1 MQEQKTTK
9 KMMNKS
15 EILAPVGNGE
25 ALKAAVLSGA
35 DAVYFGVGNFNA
47 RRNADNFSLEELG
60 DTIKYCH
67 SRGVKVHITLNT
79 LIKDTEINEAFDT
92 VKMICEAGADAVIV
106 QDLGVAKIVKTI
118 CPDIAMHASTQ
129 MTVGTKEGLLLLK
142 KMGFSRAVLPREL
155 SLNEIKALA
164 EDSPIELEMFVHGAQ
179 CMCVSGQCLLSSVL
193 GSRSGNRGLC
203 AQPCRLPF
211 KVQNG
216 TGHDLSLKDLSII
229 SHIRELSEMG
239 ICSFKIEGRMK
250 RPEYVSAAVSACK
263 ASLNGK
269 YSENMQTDLQNLFSR
284 SGFTDGYF
292 KGELGRNMFGY
303 REKENVQSATK
314 ELLEKY
320 AKTYEKEKPRYNVN
334 FDFHGKV
341 GERAELAACLGNTVI
356 KVFSENM
363 CEEPINRPI
372 SAERIKDALL
382 KCGGTQFEA
391 QEIKTDENIDYTLP
405 VSQINLMRRK
415 ALEALADKIGE
426 NPSRKIFP
434 CPIHTEIPA
443 KGLNE
448 IYCRFDSAEK
458 VPENLDAD
466 KIFVP
471 LNTPNETVAKRGF
484 SVELPHGMFGN
495 EEKVI
500 KMLSESPAEYALCHT
515 LDAVAIAKKCGKKI
529 VASSSMNILNSLSA
543 DEAKRFGISEMILS
557 CECGLELANKLSAP
571 IKKGIFAYGRIPLM
585 LTRNCPV
592 KNGKTCE
599 ECKRQSSI
607 TDRKGISFPV
617 RCNMGYSEILNS
629 RPVFMADRLSEIKNN
644 DFLFFNFTVESKDEV
659 NKIMESY
666 YNETGPDG
674 DFTRGLLYRGV
685 E

>member
-1 MQEQKTTK
+1 MQEQKTT

-15 EILAPVGNGE
+15 EILAPAGNSE
-25 ALKAAVLSGA
+25 SLKAAVLSGA

-47 RRNADNFSLEELG
+47 RRNADNFQQEKIEQI
-60 DTIKYCH
+60 IKYCH
-67 SRGVKVHITLNT
+67 SRGVKVYITLNT
-79 LIKDTEINEAFDT
+79 LIKDTEISEIAET
-92 VKMICEAGADAVIV
+92 VKEVCKAGADAVII
-106 QDLGVAKIVKTI
+106 QDLGVARIVRTV
-118 CPDIAMHASTQ
+118 CPEIPMHASTQ
-129 MTVGTKEGLLLLK
+129 MTVGTTEGLNLLK

-155 SLNEIKALA
+155 SLTETEELCKS
-164 EDSPIELEMFVHGAQ
+164 SPLSLEMFIHGAL

-211 KVQNG
+211 KVKNG
-216 TGHDLSLKDLSII
+216 TGHDLSLKDLSLIE
-229 SHIRELSEMG
+229 HINELSGLG
-239 ICSFKIEGRMK
+239 IDSFKIEGRMK
-250 RPEYVSAAVSACK
+250 RPEYVSAAVTACK
-263 ASLNGK
+263 ASLQGS

-284 SGFTDGYF
+284 SGFTQGYF
-292 KGELGRNMFGY
+292 NGELGKSMFGY

-314 ELLEKY
+314 ELLDKY
-320 AKTYEKEKPRYNVN
+320 ARIYEKEKPRYRVN
-334 FDFHGKV
+334 FDFHGKI
-341 GERAELAACLGNTVI
+341 GEKAELTAKYENSSV
-356 KVFSENM
+356 KVFSENL

-391 QEIKTDENIDYTLP
+391 TEIRTDENIDYTLP
-405 VSQINLMRRK
+405 VSQINLMRRS

-426 NPSRKIFP
+426 MPSRKIFP

-443 KGLNE
+443 KNLNE
-448 IYCRFDSAEK
+448 IYCRFDSAES

-466 KIFVP
+466 RIFVP
-471 LNTPNETVAKRGF
+471 LNTPNDIVLKYGY
-484 SVELPHGMFGN
+484 SVEIPHGMFGN
-495 EEKVI
+495 EDKVI

-543 DEAKRFGISEMILS
+543 DEAKTLGISEMILS
-557 CECGLELANKLSAP
+557 CECGLELANKMSAP
-571 IKKGIFAYGRIPLM
+571 IKKGVFAYGRIPLM

-592 KNGKTCE
+592 KNGKTCT

-629 RPVFMADRLSEIKNN
+629 RPIFMADRLSEIKNN
-644 DFLFFNFTVESKDEV
+644 DFLFFNFTVETKEEAE
-659 NKIMESY
+659 KIMNAY
-666 YNETGPDG
+666 YNEKSPDG

>member
-1 MQEQKTTK
+1 
-9 KMMNKS
+9 MMNKS
-15 EILAPVGNGE
+15 EILAPAGSKE
-25 ALKAAVLSGA
+25 SLKAAVLSGA
-35 DAVYFGVGNFNA
+35 DAVYFGVGKFNA
-47 RRNADNFSLEELG
+47 RRNADNFSTEELSE
-60 DTIKYCH
+60 TIKYCH

-79 LIKDTEINEAFDT
+79 LIKDTEIDEAAET
-92 VKMICEAGADAVIV
+92 VKEVCNAGADAVIV
-106 QDLGVAKIVKTI
+106 QDLGVARIVRAV
-118 CPDIAMHASTQ
+118 CPELSMHASTQ
-129 MTVGTKEGLLLLK
+129 MTVGTKEGLQLLK

-164 EDSPIELEMFVHGAQ
+164 ESSPIELEMFVHGAL

-211 KVQNG
+211 KVLGG
-216 TGHDLSLKDLSII
+216 TGHDLSLKDLSLIN
-229 SHIRELSEMG
+229 HINELSDLG
-239 ICSFKIEGRMK
+239 ISSFKIEGRMK
-250 RPEYVSAAVSACK
+250 RPEYVSAAVTACK
-263 ASLNGK
+263 ASLQGS
-269 YSENMQTDLQNLFSR
+269 YSESMQTDLQNLFSR
-284 SGFTDGYF
+284 SGFTQGYF
-292 KGELGRNMFGY
+292 HGELGKSMFGC

-314 ELLEKY
+314 ELFDKY
-320 AKTYEKEKPRYNVN
+320 SRIYEKEKPRYKVD
-334 FDFHGKV
+334 FDFHGKL
-341 GERAELAACLGNTVI
+341 GENAVLTAVCSENTVQI
-356 KVFSENM
+356 YSEDV
-363 CEEPINRPI
+363 CEQPINRPI
-372 SAERIKDALL
+372 SVERIKDALL

-391 QEIKTDENIDYTLP
+391 CEIKTDENIDYTLP

-415 ALEALADKIGE
+415 ALEVLADKIGE
-426 NPSRKIFP
+426 IPSRKIFS

-443 KGLNE
+443 KNLNE
-448 IYCRFDSAEK
+448 IYCRFDSAER

-471 LNTPNETVAKRGF
+471 LNTPNEIVSKNGYA
-484 SVELPHGMFGN
+484 VELPHGMFGN
-495 EEKVI
+495 EDKVI

-529 VASSSMNILNSLSA
+529 AASSSMNILNSLSA
-543 DEAKRFGISEMILS
+543 DEAKTLGISEMILS
-557 CECGLELANKLSAP
+557 CECGLEPANKLSAP

-599 ECKRQSSI
+599 ECKRQSSV

-644 DFLFFNFTVESKDEV
+644 DFLFFNFTVETKDEV
-659 NKIMESY
+659 KRIMKSY
-666 YNETGPDG
+666 YNEKSPDG

>member
-1 MQEQKTTK
+1 
-9 KMMNKS
+9 MMNKS
-15 EILAPVGNGE
+15 EILAPAGNPE

-47 RRNADNFSLEELG
+47 RRNADNFSEEALSE
-60 DTIKYCH
+60 TIKYCH
-67 SRGVKVHITLNT
+67 SRGVKVYVTLNT
-79 LIKDTEINEAFDT
+79 LIKDTEADEAAET
-92 VKMICEAGADAVIV
+92 VKAICKAGADALII
-106 QDLGVAKIVKTI
+106 QDLGVARIVRSI
-118 CPDIAMHASTQ
+118 CPQMSMHASTQ
-129 MTVGTKEGLLLLK
+129 MTVGTKEGLQLLK

-155 SLNEIKALA
+155 SLNEIKELCKS
-164 EDSPIELEMFVHGAQ
+164 SPIPLEMFIHGAL

-211 KVQNG
+211 KTLGG
-216 TGHDLSLKDLSII
+216 TGHDLSLKDLSLIE
-229 SHIRELSEMG
+229 HINELSGLG
-239 ICSFKIEGRMK
+239 ISSFKIEGRMK
-250 RPEYVSAAVSACK
+250 RPEYVSAAVTACK
-263 ASLNGK
+263 ASLQGS

-284 SGFTDGYF
+284 SGFTQGYF
-292 KGELGRNMFGY
+292 HGELGKSMFGY

-314 ELLEKY
+314 ELLDKY
-320 AKTYEKEKPRYNVN
+320 ARIYEKEKPRYKVN
-334 FDFHGKV
+334 FDFHGKL
-341 GERAELAACLGNTVI
+341 GEKAALTAVCSENTVHI
-356 KVFSENM
+356 YSEDV
-363 CEEPINRPI
+363 CEKPINRPI

-391 QEIKTDENIDYTLP
+391 AEIKTDENIDYTLP

-426 NPSRKIFP
+426 IPSRKIFP

-443 KGLNE
+443 KNFNE
-448 IYCRFDSAEK
+448 IYCRFDSADN

-471 LNTPNETVAKRGF
+471 LNTPDEIVAKNGYA
-484 SVELPHGMFGN
+484 VELPHGMFGN
-495 EEKVI
+495 ENQVENL
-500 KMLSESPAEYALCHT
+500 LSASSAEFALCHT
-515 LDAVAIAKKCGKKI
+515 LDAAAIAKKCGKKI
-529 VASSSMNILNSLSA
+529 TASSSMNILNSFSA
-543 DEAKRFGISEMILS
+543 DEAKALGISEMILS

-571 IKKGIFAYGRIPLM
+571 IKKGVFAYGRIPLM

-592 KNGKTCE
+592 KNGKTCA
-599 ECKRQSSI
+599 ECKRNSSI
-607 TDRKGISFPV
+607 TDRKGIFFPV

-629 RPVFMADRLSEIKNN
+629 RPVFMADRLGEIKNN
-644 DFLFFNFTVESKDEV
+644 DFLFFNFTVETKDEV
-659 NKIMESY
+659 NRIMESY
-666 YNETGPDG
+666 YSEKSPDG

>member
-1 MQEQKTTK
+1 
-9 KMMNKS
+9 MMNKS
-15 EILAPVGNGE
+15 EILAPAGSKE

-35 DAVYFGVGNFNA
+35 DAVYFGVGKFNA
-47 RRNADNFSLEELG
+47 RRNADNFSTEELIE
-60 DTIKYCH
+60 TIKYCH
-67 SRGVKVHITLNT
+67 SRSVKVHITLNT
-79 LIKDTEINEAFDT
+79 LIKDTEIDEVAET
-92 VKMICEAGADAVIV
+92 VKEVCNAGADAVIV
-106 QDLGVAKIVKTI
+106 QDLGVARIVRAV
-118 CPDIAMHASTQ
+118 CPELPMHASTQ

-164 EDSPIELEMFVHGAQ
+164 ESSPIELEMFVHGAL

-211 KVQNG
+211 KVLGG
-216 TGHDLSLKDLSII
+216 TGHDLSLKDLSLIN
-229 SHIRELSEMG
+229 HIKELSDLG
-239 ICSFKIEGRMK
+239 INSFKIEGRMK
-250 RPEYVSAAVSACK
+250 RPEYVSAAVTACK
-263 ASLNGK
+263 ASLQGS

-284 SGFTDGYF
+284 SGFTQGYF
-292 KGELGRNMFGY
+292 NGELGKSMFGC

-314 ELLEKY
+314 ELLDKY
-320 AKTYEKEKPRYNVN
+320 ARIYEKEKPRYTVN
-334 FDFHGKV
+334 FDFHGKL
-341 GERAELAACLGNTVI
+341 GEKAVLTAVCSENTVQI
-356 KVFSENM
+356 YSEDV
-363 CEEPINRPI
+363 CEQPINRPI
-372 SAERIKDALL
+372 SAERITDSLM

-391 QEIKTDENIDYTLP
+391 TEIKTDENIDYTLP

-415 ALEALADKIGE
+415 ALEVLADKIGE
-426 NPSRKIFP
+426 IPSRKIFP

-443 KGLNE
+443 KNLNE
-448 IYCRFDSAEK
+448 IYCRFDSYEN

-471 LNTPNETVAKRGF
+471 LNTPNEIVLKHGYA
-484 SVELPHGMFGN
+484 VELPHGMFGN
-495 EEKVI
+495 EDKVI
-500 KMLSESPAEYALCHT
+500 KMLSESPAEYTLCHT
-515 LDAVAIAKKCGKKI
+515 LDAVAIAKKYGKKI

-543 DEAKRFGISEMILS
+543 DEAKTLGISEMILS
-557 CECGLELANKLSAP
+557 CECGLEPANKLTTP
-571 IKKGIFAYGRIPLM
+571 IKKGVFAYGRIPLM

-644 DFLFFNFTVESKDEV
+644 DFLFFNFTVETKDEV
-659 NKIMESY
+659 KRIMESY
-666 YNETGPDG
+666 YNEKRPDG

>member
-1 MQEQKTTK
+1 MR
-9 KMMNKS
+9 KS
-15 EILAPVGNGE
+15 EILAPAGSRE

-47 RRNADNFSLEELG
+47 RRNADNFSTEELSE
-60 DTIKYCH
+60 TIKYCH

-79 LIKDTEINEAFDT
+79 LIKDTEIDEVAET
-92 VKMICEAGADAVIV
+92 VKAICNAGADAVIV
-106 QDLGVAKIVKTI
+106 QDLGVARIVRTV

-129 MTVGTKEGLLLLK
+129 MTVGTKEGLQLLK

-164 EDSPIELEMFVHGAQ
+164 EDSPIELEIFVHGAL
-179 CMCVSGQCLLSSVL
+179 CMCVSGQCLLSSLL

-211 KVQNG
+211 KVLGG
-216 TGHDLSLKDLSII
+216 TGHDLSLKDLSLINNI
-229 SHIRELSEMG
+229 KELSDLG
-239 ICSFKIEGRMK
+239 ISSFKIEGRMK
-250 RPEYVSAAVSACK
+250 RPEYVSAAVTACK
-263 ASLNGK
+263 ASLQGS

-314 ELLEKY
+314 ELLDKY
-320 AKTYEKEKPRYNVN
+320 AKIYEKEKPRYKVN
-334 FDFHGKV
+334 FDFHGKI
-341 GERAELAACLGNTVI
+341 GEKAELTACFENTSVN
-356 KVFSENM
+356 VFSENK
-363 CEEPINRPI
+363 CEEPLNRPI
-372 SAERIKDALL
+372 SVERINEALL

-391 QEIKTDENIDYTLP
+391 GEIKTDTNIDYTLP
-405 VSQINLMRRK
+405 VSQINLMRRS
-415 ALEALADKIGE
+415 AIEVLADRIGE
-426 NPSRKIFP
+426 IPSRKIFP

-443 KGLNE
+443 KNANE

-471 LNTPNETVAKRGF
+471 LNTPNEIVSKNGYA
-484 SVELPHGMFGN
+484 VELPHGMFGN

-500 KMLSESPAEYALCHT
+500 KMLSKSPAEYALCHT
-515 LDAVAIAKKCGKKI
+515 LDSVAAAKKCGKKI

-571 IKKGIFAYGRIPLM
+571 IKKGVFAYGRIPLM

-592 KNGKTCE
+592 KNGKTCD
-599 ECKRQSSI
+599 ECNRQSSI

-629 RPVFMADRLSEIKNN
+629 RPVFMADRLGEIKNS
-644 DFLFFNFTVESKDEV
+644 DFLFFNFTVETKDEV

>member
-1 MQEQKTTK
+1 MR
-9 KMMNKS
+9 KS
-15 EILAPVGNGE
+15 EILAPAGSRE

-47 RRNADNFSLEELG
+47 RRNADNFSTEELSE
-60 DTIKYCH
+60 TIKYCH

-79 LIKDTEINEAFDT
+79 LIKDTEIDEAAET
-92 VKMICEAGADAVIV
+92 VKAICNAGADAVIV
-106 QDLGVAKIVKTI
+106 QDLGVARIVRTV

-129 MTVGTKEGLLLLK
+129 MTVGTKEGLQLLK

-164 EDSPIELEMFVHGAQ
+164 EDSPIELEMFVHGAL
-179 CMCVSGQCLLSSVL
+179 CMCVSGQCLLSSLL

-211 KVQNG
+211 KVLGG
-216 TGHDLSLKDLSII
+216 TGHDLSLKDLSLINNI
-229 SHIRELSEMG
+229 KELSDLG
-239 ICSFKIEGRMK
+239 ISSFKIEGRMK
-250 RPEYVSAAVSACK
+250 RPEYVSAAVTACK
-263 ASLNGK
+263 ASLQGN

-314 ELLEKY
+314 ELLDKY
-320 AKTYEKEKPRYNVN
+320 AKIYEKEKPRYKVN
-334 FDFHGKV
+334 FDFHGKI
-341 GERAELAACLGNTVI
+341 GEKAELTACFGNTSVN
-356 KVFSENM
+356 VFSENV
-363 CEEPINRPI
+363 CEEPLNRPI
-372 SAERIKDALL
+372 SVERINEALL

-391 QEIKTDENIDYTLP
+391 GEIKTDTNIDYTLP
-405 VSQINLMRRK
+405 VSQINLMRRS
-415 ALEALADKIGE
+415 ALDALANKIGE
-426 NPSRKIFP
+426 IPSRKIFP

-443 KGLNE
+443 KNANE

-471 LNTPNETVAKRGF
+471 LNTPNDVVLKYGY
-484 SVELPHGMFGN
+484 SVEIPHGMFGN
-495 EEKVI
+495 EDKVI
-500 KMLSESPAEYALCHT
+500 KMLSESSAEYAFCHT

-543 DEAKRFGISEMILS
+543 DEAKTLGISEMILS
-557 CECGLELANKLSAP
+557 CECGLERANKLSAP
-571 IKKGIFAYGRIPLM
+571 IKKGVFAYGRIPLM

-592 KNGKTCE
+592 KNGKTCD
-599 ECKRQSSI
+599 ECNRQSSI

-629 RPVFMADRLSEIKNN
+629 RPVFMADRLGEIKNN
-644 DFLFFNFTVESKDEV
+644 DFLFFNFTVETKDEV
-659 NKIMESY
+659 NRIMESY
-666 YNETGPDG
+666 YSEKSPDG